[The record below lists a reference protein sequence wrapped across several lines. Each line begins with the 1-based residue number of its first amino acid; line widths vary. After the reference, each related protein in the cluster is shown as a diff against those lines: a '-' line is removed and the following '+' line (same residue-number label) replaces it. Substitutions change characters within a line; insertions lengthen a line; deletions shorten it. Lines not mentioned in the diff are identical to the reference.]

1 MKPRPCNQTSSWQKL
16 ANITHSII
24 PTLTELFQRDPA
36 RFNALSFHAPGIFA
50 DISKQHITPEI
61 FSLLISLAQEC
72 AIESK
77 RDDMLNG
84 KAVNTSE
91 NRQALHTALRADD
104 HKAPYQQQ
112 VQEVLAA
119 MLHYAEQIRQ
129 DDHITDIVHIGI
141 GGSDLGPRMAVQALA
156 PFIHANKRFHFV
168 SNIDG
173 FELSSVLQHLTP
185 KKTLF
190 IIVSKTFTTQETLAN
205 AHTAKQWFCNLGG
218 TDIAKHFVGITT
230 NIQAAT
236 KFGINKIFGFWDWV
250 GGRYSIWSA
259 VGLSLAIAIG
269 KENFLNFLCGAKHMD
284 DHFSQEPIATN
295 VPILLGLTDIWNRNF
310 LQRTSRCV
318 APYHQGLAR
327 FPAYLQQLEMESNGK
342 SVSAQGAS
350 LHCDTS
356 GVVWGEAGSNGQHAF
371 FQMLHQ
377 GTDIIPVDFILVKN
391 AIYPAL
397 PEEAAVQ
404 QSLQEQHLTLL
415 MNGLAQS
422 RALMV
427 GKTYEEALDELSHCN
442 ATSVLSREELACQKT
457 FHGNRPSTT
466 LLLKQLAPYELGAL
480 IALHEHRTFT
490 VGAVWGVNSFD
501 QWGVE
506 LGKNIARTLMTI
518 KPNVLKEKLDPST
531 FALYELLQ
539 K

>member
-1 MKPRPCNQTSSWQKL
+1 MKPTSFNQTLAYQKL
-16 ANITHSII
+16 VKVTQSGS
-24 PTLTELFQRDPA
+24 PVLTELFKQDPA
-36 RFNALSFHAPGIFA
+36 RFDTFSFNAPGIFA
-50 DISKQHITPEI
+50 DISKQQITSEI
-61 FSLLISLAQEC
+61 LSLLISLAQEC
-72 AIESK
+72 NIETK
-77 RDDMLNG
+77 RDDMFRG
-84 KAVNTSE
+84 KAINISE
-91 NRQALHTALRADD
+91 NRQVLHTALRANDP
-104 HKAPYQQQ
+104 KAPYQQQ
-112 VQEVLAA
+112 IQEVLTA

-129 DDHITDIVHIGI
+129 DDQITDIVHIGI

-156 PFIHANKRFHFV
+156 PFIQADKRFHFV
-168 SNIDG
+168 SNVDG

-185 KKTLF
+185 EKTLF

-205 AHTAKQWFCNLGG
+205 AYTAKQWFCNLGG
-218 TDIAKHFVGITT
+218 RDIAKHFVGITT
-230 NIQAAT
+230 NTQAAT
-236 KFGINKIFGFWDWV
+236 NFGINQTFGFWDWV

-269 KENFLNFLCGAKHMD
+269 KENFLRFLCGANHMD
-284 DHFSQEPIATN
+284 EHFSQEPVATN
-295 VPILLGLTDIWNRNF
+295 VPILLGLADIWNRNF

-342 SVSAQGAS
+342 SVSTYGSA
-350 LHCDTS
+350 LHCHTS

-377 GTDIIPVDFILVKN
+377 GTDIIPVDFILVKK
-391 AIYPAL
+391 AIYPAI
-397 PEEAAVQ
+397 PKRAGIQ
-404 QSLQEQHLTLL
+404 HSLQEQHHTLL

-427 GKTYEEALDELSHCN
+427 GKTHQKALEELAHHET
-442 ATSVLSREELACQKT
+442 TSLLSREKLAWQKT

-466 LLLKQLAPYELGAL
+466 LLLEQLGPYELGAL

-490 VGAVWGVNSFD
+490 VGALWGINSFD

-506 LGKNIARTLMTI
+506 LGKCIAKTLAASTQDEI
-518 KPNVLKEKLDPST
+518 KEKLDPST
-531 FALYELLQ
+531 FALFQLLQ